1 MLVHERKIA
10 AGHQAELAILLLFLH
25 PSLPEV
31 DPAYAQILTICAVES
46 DQISHF
52 VFPIL

>member
-1 MLVHERKIA
+1 MLVHDRKIA

-31 DPAYAQILTICAVES
+31 DPAYTRILTICAIES
-46 DQISHF
+46 AQDFHF